1 MLKSKVC
8 ARMDEEKFLIDRLE
22 NLEKRDKVAIA
33 RLQKYDKMTYSQVLQ
48 CPENKRRLKLFEE
61 EQRYTFEKIIKS
73 RHKALYSNWKDLF
86 AEYLIDFLKGRI
98 VCIDD
103 FLYEDRSVPVSK
115 RILKKLLEI
124 KPN

>member
-1 MLKSKVC
+1 
-8 ARMDEEKFLIDRLE
+8 MDEEKFLIDRLE